1 MYSIYCDGA
10 SRSNPGEASIVIS
23 IQNDEQ
29 EVDTIAK
36 KIGIATNNV
45 AEYEGLRTALD
56 YCDKN
61 NLKDIQ
67 IYLDSLLVVQQV
79 NGKYKV
85 KSKNLKDLYNQCS
98 DLIEKIDNLEIYHV
112 PREQNKRADELAN
125 IALDSWFYFGLAV
138 YLYIFFFTY
147 LKIKML
153 T

>member
-1 MYSIYCDGA
+1 MYKIYCDGA
-10 SRSNPGEASIVIS
+10 SRSNPGEVPIGVS
-23 IQNDEQ
+23 IQNEEQ

-36 KIGIATNNV
+36 KIGVATNNV

-61 NLKDIQ
+61 NLKDVQ

-85 KSKNLKDLYNQCS
+85 KSKNLKDLYNQCT
-98 DLIEKIDNLEIYHV
+98 DLIEKIDNLEIHHV

-125 IALDSWFYFGLAV
+125 IALDS
-138 YLYIFFFTY
+138 
-147 LKIKML
+147 
-153 T
+153 

>member
-1 MYSIYCDGA
+1 MLF
-10 SRSNPGEASIVIS
+10 RS

-36 KIGIATNNV
+36 KIGVATNNI

-61 NLKDIQ
+61 NLKDVQ

-85 KSKNLKDLYNQCS
+85 KSKNLKDLYNQCT
-98 DLIEKIDNLEIYHV
+98 DLIEKIDNLEIHHV

-125 IALDSWFYFGLAV
+125 IALDS
-138 YLYIFFFTY
+138 
-147 LKIKML
+147 
-153 T
+153 

>member
-1 MYSIYCDGA
+1 MYKIYCDGA
-10 SRSNPGEASIVIS
+10 SRSNPGEASIGIS

-29 EVDTIAK
+29 EIDTISK
-36 KIGIATNNV
+36 KIGVATNNV

-61 NLKDIQ
+61 NLKDVQ

-85 KSKNLKDLYNQCS
+85 KSKNLKNLFSQCT
-98 DLIEKIDNLEIYHV
+98 DLIEKIDNLEIHHV

-125 IALDSWFYFGLAV
+125 IALDL
-138 YLYIFFFTY
+138 
-147 LKIKML
+147 
-153 T
+153 